1 MGKEVD
7 GKAILHHAYASK
19 MRKSQVSYVALIIGL
34 LALLPN
40 FNNAQPL
47 FENYPEKEER
57 PQVSSGRNLD
67 LMRYLWELQ
76 RLQELN
82 QRMKIEEP
90 P

>member
-34 LALLPN
+34 LALPN

-47 FENYPEKEER
+47 FDNYPEKDDR
-57 PQVSSGRNLD
+57 
-67 LMRYLWELQ
+67 
-76 RLQELN
+76 
-82 QRMKIEEP
+82 
-90 P
+90 